1 MCLFGSKDFP
11 WEVMEDKTLFL
22 MWVCKDSDAL
32 IFLKLKLDGFMF
44 NIAWDLTPDMG
55 TGYP

>member
-11 WEVMEDKTLFL
+11 WEVMEDKILFL
-22 MWVCKDSDAL
+22 MWICKDSDAL